1 MARAADDT
9 FAPSA
14 LTSGFRCVIYQTW
27 SKPSIPDYLNQK
39 GTNMKCQVNRFSIL
53 IFALFLLATY
63 AVGIPDPSLV
73 GYWPF
78 DEKAGKKAEDV
89 SGNGNDGK
97 LIDRPK

>member
-14 LTSGFRCVIYQTW
+14 LTSGFRCVIYQTR
-27 SKPSIPDYLNQK
+27 SKPSMPDYLNQK

-63 AVGIPDPSLV
+63 AVGKPGPSLV
-73 GYWPF
+73 LDIGHSRRRR
-78 DEKAGKKAEDV
+78 GKKQKVLRETEMTA
-89 SGNGNDGK
+89 S
-97 LIDRPK
+97 